1 MTFTLNEIVLSLWD
15 VTIEVQLTGGTRK
28 PSRKSGRTRS
38 GIVLGDE
45 EKARTRNL
53 QMLEQRN
60 NKDTENKFNK

>member
-1 MTFTLNEIVLSLWD
+1 MTFTLNETMLPLWD
-15 VTIEVQLTGGTRK
+15 VTMDVQLTGGTRK

-38 GIVLGDE
+38 GIVLRDE
-45 EKARTRNL
+45 EKARARNL